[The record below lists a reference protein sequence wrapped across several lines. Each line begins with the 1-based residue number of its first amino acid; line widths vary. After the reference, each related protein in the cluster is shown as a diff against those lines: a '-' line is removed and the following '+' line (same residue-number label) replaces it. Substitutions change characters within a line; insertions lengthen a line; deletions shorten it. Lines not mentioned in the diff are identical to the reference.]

1 MASEHDWRSPPL
13 TTTVDLAVAS
23 YRRGIAALVA
33 GATHATESLQAAVTA
48 DPGFHLARI
57 GLAVA
62 GAVTGEPFERPG
74 DTGALS
80 MAERHHVEIV
90 DALCRGDRV
99 RAMDLRRE
107 HLLEYPADLLIVW
120 APLIHPNPD
129 PSKDTR

>member
-13 TTTVDLAVAS
+13 STTVDLAVAS

-33 GATHATESLQAAVTA
+33 GAAPARASLQLAVA
-48 DPGFHLARI
+48 SDPGFHLARV
-57 GLAVA
+57 GLAA
-62 GAVTGEPFERPG
+62 AAAVEGRPFTRPPEPRRL
-74 DTGALS
+74 TR
-80 MAERHHVEIV
+80 AERHHVEIV

-120 APLIHPNPD
+120 APLLSPVSTEPRE
-129 PSKDTR
+129 SS